1 MLEKLE
7 PEHNQEEDAVTNDDR
22 VAVTESDGVA
32 VTESDGDAAQETA
45 SLVEPAVYDLPFF
58 IFVDFPNSIHTWFH
72 SFHNIY

>member
-7 PEHNQEEDAVTNDDR
+7 PEHNQEED
-22 VAVTESDGVA
+22 AVTESDGVA

-58 IFVDFPNSIHTWFH
+58 IFVDFSYIPNSIHTWFH